1 MDYERSKQEREKMNG
16 WKNYAT
22 WNVALWI
29 NNEEPLYK
37 QMLDYIQTTENPTYK
52 GLIQYLGF
60 ESSQTPDHVNYIS
73 NALDYKALDAMVVE
87 SR

>member
-1 MDYERSKQEREKMNG
+1 MNG

-29 NNEEPLYK
+29 NNEQWLYK
-37 QMLDYIQTTENPTYK
+37 QMIDYIQKTENPTYK
-52 GLIQYLGF
+52 GLIQCLGL

-73 NALDYKALDAMVVE
+73 NSLDYKALDAMVVE